1 MKCSLARD
9 MVVVLLVIVEDK
21 KRLKVVARNKETMM
35 KVMVVEVD
43 G

>member
-1 MKCSLARD
+1 MARD